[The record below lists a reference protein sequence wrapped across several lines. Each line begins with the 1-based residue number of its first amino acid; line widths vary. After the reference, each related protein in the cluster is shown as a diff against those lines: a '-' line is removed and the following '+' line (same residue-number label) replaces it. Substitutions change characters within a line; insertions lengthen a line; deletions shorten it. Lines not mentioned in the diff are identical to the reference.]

1 MRPSGQL
8 VTSDPSSFNGGSPN
22 RCCRQTMLTAPILPM
37 LVRLTSVS
45 AVVIGG
51 PPKLVDT
58 FSQSVQFTGVAGD
71 ASIYSERWNAIGRL
85 AISPPPIQV
94 DLYLRRVKYPL
105 DQRGK
110 SGTSLR
116 RS

>member
-8 VTSDPSSFNGGSPN
+8 VTSDTIKFLWRLPEPVLPADP
-22 RCCRQTMLTAPILPM
+22 MLTAPILPM
-37 LVRLTSVS
+37 LRLTSVS

-51 PPKLVDT
+51 PPNLVDT

-71 ASIYSERWNAIGRL
+71 ASIYLARWNAIGRL

-110 SGTSLR
+110 SGRSLR